1 MSRKS
6 EKLFDGITEIDADL
20 IEETLDQSVATLPS
34 LVDRSD
40 WAGIQQTCASLLRQL
55 DVRNRLCKQTKR

>member
-20 IEETLDQSVATLPS
+20 IEETLDQTPQRRARPWMRAVALAAC
-34 LVDRSD
+34 LGRGV
-40 WAGIQQTCASLLRQL
+40 
-55 DVRNRLCKQTKR
+55 